1 MTAFLNEELTRQVKE
16 VFAGLINPVEVL
28 FFGRKTDC
36 AYCQESLSLLEE
48 VTGLSDQFSLSI
60 YDLDENA
67 SLAQQY
73 KIDKAPGFVIAAK
86 EGDQI
91 VDYGIRFFG
100 IPSGYEFTSL
110 VNDLVMVSSRN
121 SALTD
126 PTREYLKTLKS
137 PVHLQVFVT
146 PTCPY
151 CPRAVVLAHQMALES
166 PWVESEMVEASEF
179 FDLANEFNVSG
190 VPHTIINHGAG
201 SVVGAA
207 PEEML
212 VQEIQKALVNSPVKQ
227 EGM

>member
-1 MTAFLNEELTRQVKE
+1 MAAFLNDDLTRQVKE
-16 VFAGLINPVEVL
+16 IFAELKNPVDVL
-28 FFGRKTDC
+28 FFGRQVDC
-36 AYCQESLSLLEE
+36 DFCPDSLKLLEE
-48 VTGLSDQFSLSI
+48 VTGLSDRFSLSV

-73 KIDKAPGFVIAAK
+73 KIDKAPGFVIVARD
-86 EGDQI
+86 GDQLI
-91 VDYGIRFFG
+91 DYGIRFYG

-126 PTREYLKTLKS
+126 QTREYLKNLNS

-151 CPRAVVLAHQMALES
+151 CPRAVVLAHQMAMES
-166 PWVESEMVEASEF
+166 QWVESEMIEASEF
-179 FDLANEFNVSG
+179 FDLANQFNVSG

-212 VQEIQKALVNSPVKQ
+212 VQEIQKALANSLAA
-227 EGM
+227 EGKA

>member
-1 MTAFLNEELTRQVKE
+1 MAAFLNDDLTRQVKE
-16 VFAGLINPVEVL
+16 VFAELKNPVEVL
-28 FFGRKTDC
+28 FFGRQTDC
-36 AYCQESLSLLEE
+36 DFCQDSLKLLEE

-73 KIDKAPGFVIAAK
+73 KIDKAPGFVIVAR
-86 EGDQI
+86 EGDQL
-91 VDYGIRFFG
+91 VDYGIRFYG

-126 PTREYLKTLKS
+126 QTRAYLKSLTS

-166 PWVESEMVEASEF
+166 PWVESEMIEASEF
-179 FDLANEFNVSG
+179 FDLANQFNVSG
-190 VPHTIINHGAG
+190 VPHTVINHGAG

-212 VQEIQKALVNSPVKQ
+212 VKEIQKALANALAEQ
-227 EGM
+227 EKV